1 MDFNKQGIVYAFMI
15 IPLMFAVTVLMQG
28 LDKISKKDPEG
39 KVAVGFGIFF
49 FILIGTAYFLFIK

>member
-15 IPLMFAVTVLMQG
+15 IPLMFAVTVFAQG
-28 LDKISKKDPEG
+28 IEKITKNDPEG

-49 FILIGTAYFLFIK
+49 FILIGATYFLFIM